1 MKRMLVNATQQ
12 EELRVALVDGQKLFD
27 LSIELPSREQ
37 KKANVYKGRISRIE
51 PSLEACFVDYG
62 AQRHGF
68 LPLKEVSKDYFRQQ
82 AQGGRMNIR
91 ELLSE
96 GQDLIVQVEKEE
108 RGNKGAALTTFVSLA
123 GRFLVLMPNN
133 PRAGGVSRR
142 IEGEDRDQMR
152 EVMNQLQIP
161 DGMGAIVRTAGVGR
175 SVEELQWDLDNLKTQ
190 WEQIEAASTDRPAPF
205 LVFRES
211 DAVTRAM
218 RDYLSDDIGEVLVDD
233 EAAYQKAQE
242 YMQRF
247 MPSEAQRRLK
257 MYVDDIAL
265 FTRFQI
271 ESQIESAYAHK
282 VQLPSGGS
290 IVVDY
295 TEALVSIDINSARA
309 TRGSDIETTALNTNL
324 EAADEIARQL
334 RIRDIGG
341 LIVIDFIDMESTK
354 NQREVEDRLRDAVKM
369 DRARIQIGRLS
380 RFGLLE
386 MSRQRLRPSLGESS
400 HIVCPR
406 CVGIGSIRSIES
418 IALSILRLI
427 GEELRKDRTARVIA
441 QVPVDVATYL
451 FNEKREWLRTLE
463 DKSEIELIIIPND
476 NMQTP
481 EYSIRRVRDDEL
493 ELPENKQLSYLMP
506 VAPTVVEPGTAKDK
520 RPPME
525 PAAVATLLPATA
537 APSPPPVNLYQPT
550 PPPAEVTPVAHQPLS
565 SQGGVFGWFKRLL
578 VGDNAVATP
587 TAPPAEAQAAPA
599 LTGRSTSSGSRDQG
613 RRGGRG
619 RDHSRHRHAEPG
631 ARRERSDRDRSDS
644 RGGENRDR
652 NGDVRS
658 SSEGRGGEGR
668 ERSGGEGRGGE
679 GRERSGGEGRGGEG
693 RERSG
698 DEGRG
703 GEGRERGERLEGRE
717 GGRRDGGR
725 PRSQRG
731 GRDGRPADQN
741 GRYESSRG
749 DQNREG
755 GRPEGPGNDQQ
766 SADGRGEQRS
776 REGRGER
783 GGRGDSGRGGRS
795 DSARSDQGARDPEQG
810 PHPEGQLEAGAP
822 EGSIPDDIGNRLEGG
837 PTDASG
843 NAMGER
849 GERRGRRGR
858 RRGRRGGGGRNE
870 GNREGGWQNGAGEGT
885 GPDGPSHEGSS
896 EGSGG
901 GSSSRGGG
909 SYGSAG
915 EGPGHEGAG
924 PGSGPGSRGGG
935 SYGSAGEG
943 PGHEGSAP
951 GGGGSSSRSGGSYSS
966 GGDGSG
972 APGSRG
978 TGSGSSGVGGY
989 GSGASSSDAGSS
1001 GSGSGNS
1008 GSSSAASGSSAS
1020 GGYGS
1025 SYSGASPGGPSGG
1038 SSSGLSGQGGN
1049 LAGQGSGGG
1058 YSGHSDAQSNGA
1070 HKPEANQ
1077 QSHREGGSS
1086 EQRDTSGTQERR
1098 ERAPAEP
1105 KSPAHF
1111 EPPSTPA
1118 SGTSG
1123 SAKPFVVWSSAPS
1136 ASRDRGGEE

>member
-1 MKRMLVNATQQ
+1 MKRMLVNATQE

-68 LPLKEVSKDYFRQQ
+68 LPLKEVSRDYFRQQ
-82 AQGGRMNIR
+82 PQGGRMNIR

-175 SVEELQWDLDNLKTQ
+175 SAEELQWDLDNLKTQ
-190 WEQIEAASTDRPAPF
+190 WEQIAAASTDRPAPF

-233 EAAYQKAQE
+233 ESAYQKAQE

-247 MPSEAQRRLK
+247 MPQDAQRRLK

-290 IVVDY
+290 IVIDY

-418 IALSILRLI
+418 MTLSILRLI
-427 GEELRKDRTARVIA
+427 GEELRKDRTARVVA

-463 DKSEIELIIIPND
+463 EKSEIELIIVPNE

-481 EYSIRRVRDDEL
+481 EYTIRRVRDDEL

-506 VAPTVVEPGTAKDK
+506 TAPAVAEPGTARDK
-520 RPPME
+520 K
-525 PAAVATLLPATA
+525 PAVEAPVVATLLPTTPA
-537 APSPPPVNLYQPT
+537 PVNLYQAT
-550 PPPAEVTPVAHQPLS
+550 PAAAPVAEAPVPAQPAP
-565 SQGGVFGWFKRLL
+565 GGVIGWFKRLL
-578 VGDNAVATP
+578 AGSE
-587 TAPPAEAQAAPA
+587 APPPAPVTVEVQAAPA
-599 LTGRSTSSGSRDQG
+599 TTSRSGSSGSGGGSRDHGQRRRDG
-613 RRGGRG
+613 R
-619 RDHSRHRHAEPG
+619 RDHSRHRSHADSG
-631 ARRERSDRDRSDS
+631 AHRDRERGDG

-652 NGDVRS
+652 GER
-658 SSEGRGGEGR
+658 GEGR
-668 ERSGGEGRGGE
+668 ERSEGARSEGRSE
-679 GRERSGGEGRGGEG
+679 GRS
-693 RERSG
+693 
-698 DEGRG
+698 
-703 GEGRERGERLEGRE
+703 

-725 PRSQRG
+725 SRDRSPQRG
-731 GRDGRPADQN
+731 GDREG
-741 GRYESSRG
+741 SRG
-749 DQNREG
+749 
-755 GRPEGPGNDQQ
+755 
-766 SADGRGEQRS
+766 
-776 REGRGER
+776 EGRQEQ
-783 GGRGDSGRGGRS
+783 
-795 DSARSDQGARDPEQG
+795 SARSDQGPRGDQNGRTDQGGRFEQG
-810 PHPEGQLEAGAP
+810 GRFDQGARSDKGAIDQNARPDSGARADQAGRFDAGARGDQNGRTDQGGRSDGVGQDSRQD
-822 EGSIPDDIGNRLEGG
+822 EGSVRDDIGNRAVEGAAPDANGNG
-837 PTDASG
+837 PGGDRPDRNG
-843 NAMGER
+843 
-849 GERRGRRGR
+849 GERRSRRGR
-858 RRGRRGGGGRNE
+858 RRGRRGGGGRGE
-870 GNREGGWQNGAGEGT
+870 GGNREGSTQ
-885 GPDGPSHEGSS
+885 
-896 EGSGG
+896 
-901 GSSSRGGG
+901 
-909 SYGSAG
+909 
-915 EGPGHEGAG
+915 
-924 PGSGPGSRGGG
+924 
-935 SYGSAGEG
+935 
-943 PGHEGSAP
+943 
-951 GGGGSSSRSGGSYSS
+951 
-966 GGDGSG
+966 SG
-972 APGSRG
+972 APVGAG
-978 TGSGSSGVGGY
+978 AETSGSDDSFAPQAAPMSQGNGAYRHEDLGHEDSGYPQAPQETRERQQDYRPPAQQEQRPPQSEYQAPQPEYRAPVP
-989 GSGASSSDAGSS
+989 APQHVSSTEPPSRADEPRVPAEHVEPKPRAQFEPSPP
-1001 GSGSGNS
+1001 
-1008 GSSSAASGSSAS
+1008 AAPSPSTAS
-1020 GGYGS
+1020 GGE
-1025 SYSGASPGGPSGG
+1025 
-1038 SSSGLSGQGGN
+1038 
-1049 LAGQGSGGG
+1049 GGG
-1058 YSGHSDAQSNGA
+1058 Q
-1070 HKPEANQ
+1070 
-1077 QSHREGGSS
+1077 
-1086 EQRDTSGTQERR
+1086 
-1098 ERAPAEP
+1098 
-1105 KSPAHF
+1105 
-1111 EPPSTPA
+1111 
-1118 SGTSG
+1118 
-1123 SAKPFVVWSSAPS
+1123 AKPFVVWSSAPS
-1136 ASRDRGGEE
+1136 SGSRDRGRED